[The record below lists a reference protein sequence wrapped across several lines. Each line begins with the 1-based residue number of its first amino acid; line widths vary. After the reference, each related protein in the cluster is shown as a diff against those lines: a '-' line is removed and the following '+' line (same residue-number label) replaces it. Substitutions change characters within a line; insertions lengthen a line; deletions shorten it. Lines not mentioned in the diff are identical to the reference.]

1 MDAQKTTRIDP
12 SEIPDAEFDT
22 ACRVLDDSVRL
33 LFRQP
38 GIEKEYNEF
47 LKKYEEERR
56 MRKCRLSTVS

>member
-1 MDAQKTTRIDP
+1 MDAQKTTRIDS

-47 LKKYEEERR
+47 LKTYSEP
-56 MRKCRLSTVS
+56 RKVKRCHAV